1 VATWDQIAEA
11 LASRQGTALSESL
24 TRAAVA
30 IVLRDGPS
38 GIEMLFIRRAEHPDD
53 PWSGHMAY
61 PGGRAEP
68 QDQDLRDTAI
78 RETREE
84 IGIDLTTSASFL
96 GALDE
101 LRAMARMRPLDL
113 SITPYVFRLEGTPEI
128 VLSDEVTS
136 VHWIPLNVLFA
147 PTSLSIMDYQH
158 QGARLQFP
166 CFRVDAVVTLA
177 DEVVI
182 WGLTFRMCTSFRE
195 FIGHKSDMAPRS
207 QGDRE
212 QVGTPGFTPG
222 VPEGHE

>member
-1 VATWDQIAEA
+1 VTTWDEIARA
-11 LASRQGTALSESL
+11 LGSRQPTPLPETL

-68 QDQDLRDTAI
+68 HDQDLRDTAI

-84 IGIDLTTSASFL
+84 TGIDLRASASFL

-136 VHWIPLNVLFA
+136 VHWIPLDVLFA
-147 PTSLSIMDYQH
+147 PASLSIMDYQH

-166 CFRVDAVVTLA
+166 CFRVDAVVTLS

-195 FIGHKSDMAPRS
+195 SIGQQADTKRY
-207 QGDRE
+207 R
-212 QVGTPGFTPG
+212 
-222 VPEGHE
+222 